1 MKCAKWLRLL
11 RKRSCAVSTPSANVK
26 AIILKR
32 KKSNN
37 KSSNGR
43 QILKYSEDPALAI
56 PSNHCLPADATHNPD
71 CGTGRSLSELQK
83 KMQDKLYGAQFR
95 QLNETMYKTTGR
107 QSYQTFAEDPTLFD
121 LYHRGFRSQVQKWPT
136 NPLEMIIEAL
146 QGDMFG
152 LIPLDCLDDDGKPP
166 MLRIGD
172 FGCGDGEL
180 GMRLRQHEVFSFD
193 LVSKSPH
200 IVACDMS
207 QVPLP
212 DKVLDVSVFCLA
224 LMGIN
229 FLDFLREARRVT
241 KVYGCLIVAEV
252 RSRIEEPRRFL
263 RTFTALGFD
272 LRHKDIR
279 NSHFVLY
286 VFQRMDRRVDEAK
299 LQTLAPRLL
308 PCLYKKR

>member
-1 MKCAKWLRLL
+1 MRC
-11 RKRSCAVSTPSANVK
+11 
-26 AIILKR
+26 
-32 KKSNN
+32 
-37 KSSNGR
+37 
-43 QILKYSEDPALAI
+43 
-56 PSNHCLPADATHNPD
+56 
-71 CGTGRSLSELQK
+71 
-83 KMQDKLYGAQFR
+83 
-95 QLNETMYKTTGR
+95 
-107 QSYQTFAEDPTLFD
+107 
-121 LYHRGFRSQVQKWPT
+121 FRSIWCQRAHTSLHVTCHKCHSRIRCW
-136 NPLEMIIEAL
+136 M
-146 QGDMFG
+146 
-152 LIPLDCLDDDGKPP
+152 CL
-166 MLRIGD
+166 
-172 FGCGDGEL
+172 F
-180 GMRLRQHEVFSFD
+180 
-193 LVSKSPH
+193 
-200 IVACDMS
+200 
-207 QVPLP
+207 
-212 DKVLDVSVFCLA
+212 FCLA